1 MDNSQKPLREL
12 AQPNAGW
19 IQVSLDIGRD
29 EALCA
34 IEDESII
41 LSAAGLA
48 IASMAACLSK
58 DDDWLSRNEV
68 LRAVIPGTKENKLE
82 AAAALCE
89 VGLWC
94 EEERGG
100 VPGWRMGVSTAL
112 REKRR
117 RIENATNAANARY
130 RDSKKKS
137 LTSEVM
143 EASETSLEAFN
154 ELDATEEE
162 SPF

>member
-1 MDNSQKPLREL
+1 MNENNKPLREL
-12 AQPNAGW
+12 AQPSAGW

-68 LRAVIPGTKENKLE
+68 LRAVIPGTKENKIE

-137 LTSEVM
+137 PVEDAM
-143 EASETSLEAFN
+143 EASEEAISELN
-154 ELDATEEE
+154 ERDSIEEE
-162 SPF
+162 TPF

>member
-1 MDNSQKPLREL
+1 MDNTSKPLREL
-12 AQPNAGW
+12 AQPTAGW
-19 IQVSLDIGRD
+19 LQVSLDIGRD

-34 IEDESII
+34 IEDEGLI
-41 LSAAGLA
+41 LACAGLA
-48 IASMAACLSK
+48 IACMAACLAK

-68 LRAVIPGTKENKLE
+68 LRAVIPGTKESKLA

-100 VPGWRMGVSTAL
+100 FPGWRMGVSTAL
-112 REKRR
+112 QEKRK

-130 RDSKKKS
+130 RDAKKKS
-137 LTSEVM
+137 LAEQAMEVSE
-143 EASETSLEAFN
+143 AALN
-154 ELDATEEE
+154 ELNSEHSTEEE
-162 SPF
+162 TPF